1 MPTRR
6 SPRPGTEAAW
16 RKGVTHIHGYGTA
29 LGGYELIDVD
39 DPKAFDQYQLHHT
52 NNYSHMAQ
60 IAFEPLVDL
69 DAALAP
75 TIGDI
80 RAKLKG

>member
-1 MPTRR
+1 M
-6 SPRPGTEAAW
+6 
-16 RKGVTHIHGYGTA
+16 
-29 LGGYELIDVD
+29 GGYALIDVD